1 METLESLM
9 QKQLPPGGVVIPGGR
24 DMHMEVID
32 TQTGLVWMSVEVV
45 TKQDFDNL
53 ELDDTFRP
61 VGIAAARMDAA
72 LFRHS
77 PDGEGEPVRERV
89 ISGHH
94 FINVAA
100 PGAAKPLPGGMIELM
115 VNKAHVI
122 GFDAGRR
129 LVILS
134 MPEGDF
140 VELVG
145 DADQDHQLP
154 LPEGASL
161 RTIELQEPWVVP
173 LPNPTKTLWR
183 FGEKL
188 RSFQGPVTLPEGA

>member
-1 METLESLM
+1 METLKSLM
-9 QKQLPPGGVVIPGGR
+9 QQHLPPGGVVIPGGR
-24 DMHMEVID
+24 DMDMEVID
-32 TQTGLVWMSVEVV
+32 TQRGLVWMSVEAV
-45 TKQDFDNL
+45 TRQDFDKL
-53 ELDDTFRP
+53 ELDDSLRP
-61 VGIAAARMDAA
+61 MGIAAACMDAA

-77 PDGEGEPVRERV
+77 PNGEGEPVRERV

-115 VNKAHVI
+115 VDKAHVI

-145 DADQDHQLP
+145 DADQDHELP
-154 LPEGASL
+154 LPQGASL
-161 RTIELQEPWVVP
+161 RTIELHEPWVVP
-173 LPNPTKTLWR
+173 LPNPTRTLWR

-188 RSFQGPVTLPEGA
+188 RSFQGPVTLPESA